1 MEKFENEVEKLNE
14 DPVFTHW
21 ISAEE
26 DARKVTNTLI
36 SNAKKDGIK
45 QGITKGITKGIT
57 NEKINIA
64 KKMLKDNL
72 NIEDII
78 TYTELS
84 KEDIQNIK
92 KEITD

>member
-14 DPVFTHW
+14 DPVFIHW

-36 SNAKKDGIK
+36 SNAKKDDIK
-45 QGITKGITKGIT
+45 QGITKGITD
-57 NEKINIA
+57 EKINIS

-84 KEDIQNIK
+84 KKDIK
-92 KEITD
+92 KIKYKITD